1 MSIDVKVGQMW
12 RFEFPHDFIK
22 CDVSNNVS
30 YNFKVEKL
38 VNNNYEAVGDVLYD
52 DGVIL
57 NNVTYLIESMKTVC
71 YWSLIEENS

>member
-12 RFEFPHDFIK
+12 RFKFPHDFVK